1 MNPSDS
7 LVRQILD
14 YLEPRIDLAHVAR
27 SHAHH
32 RAALDYADA
41 DRAPIVF
48 YLPYAG
54 ESFAPYPY
62 VEAFADPAKMM
73 VNELLAGFTSIF
85 HAVDLHDDAPYCL
98 RPNLGI
104 GILASQFG
112 AEIRLVENN
121 PPWVMPLG
129 EIAKLRA
136 LADEPLP
143 DVFSGLVPRA
153 LEQYAYFANAVKD
166 YPHCRAAFQFTLP
179 DLQGPFSI
187 AELLFGSAIYPLFY
201 DDPGLILRWLAR
213 ITEQITAVYRVL
225 RPHIKND
232 LGDGYCYQHAVA
244 VKGNLLIRND
254 SMVNL
259 SAKMYRE
266 RVLSFDQQLG
276 QTLGSVAVHFC
287 GRGFHQIGNLLRIPN
302 LGSLDLGNPEMN
314 DLDAL
319 YAQSQT
325 QHVALARLAVPETEL
340 HASTIAKRF
349 PRGVNLAIKPT
360 HLRHAHTLLNQY
372 EEVMHSTNS

>member
-1 MNPSDS
+1 M
-7 LVRQILD
+7 
-14 YLEPRIDLAHVAR
+14 
-27 SHAHH
+27 
-32 RAALDYADA
+32 
-41 DRAPIVF
+41 
-48 YLPYAG
+48 
-54 ESFAPYPY
+54 
-62 VEAFADPAKMM
+62 
-73 VNELLAGFTSIF
+73 
-85 HAVDLHDDAPYCL
+85 
-98 RPNLGI
+98 
-104 GILASQFG
+104 
-112 AEIRLVENN
+112 
-121 PPWVMPLG
+121 
-129 EIAKLRA
+129 
-136 LADEPLP
+136 
-143 DVFSGLVPRA
+143 
-153 LEQYAYFANAVKD
+153 
-166 YPHCRAAFQFTLP
+166 
-179 DLQGPFSI
+179 
-187 AELLFGSAIYPLFY
+187 
-201 DDPGLILRWLAR
+201 
-213 ITEQITAVYRVL
+213 L